1 MKQIDVT
8 DSPQAPDEIDR
19 ASVARVVAQVDLS
32 DIRMVWA
39 RAGLN
44 VPLNSVAGD
53 WADRTFMGYSVHA
66 SEWSDDNGFFTVH
79 AAFAA
84 IHKAEWT
91 EADVAAAEPPEFG
104 EDDLPDVDIAVLF
117 ELTYSV
123 DDPEGI
129 TDHDVAHFA
138 AFNARFNAW
147 PYWRELAQTV
157 TNRMRIPTLLVPV
170 LRLPG
175 VRAPVAPSTEASD
188 EEADDGSPST
198 HAPS

>member
-1 MKQIDVT
+1 MRKIDVT
-8 DSPQAPDEIDR
+8 DAPHSNEEIDR

-44 VPLNSVAGD
+44 VPAAEIASD
-53 WADRTFMGYSVHA
+53 WGERTFMGYDVHA
-66 SEWSDDNGFFTVH
+66 HEWSDDSSFFTVH
-79 AAFAA
+79 ALFAA
-84 IHKAEWT
+84 VHKTGWT
-91 EADVAAAEPPEFG
+91 EDDVAGDGPPDLSE
-104 EDDLPDVDIAVLF
+104 EDLPDVDIAVMF
-117 ELTYSV
+117 ELTYSIEQA
-123 DDPEGI
+123 EGI
-129 TDHDVAHFA
+129 SDHDVEHFA

-175 VRAPVAPSTEASD
+175 VRTPLAPPEESQENATAPE
-188 EEADDGSPST
+188 
-198 HAPS
+198 